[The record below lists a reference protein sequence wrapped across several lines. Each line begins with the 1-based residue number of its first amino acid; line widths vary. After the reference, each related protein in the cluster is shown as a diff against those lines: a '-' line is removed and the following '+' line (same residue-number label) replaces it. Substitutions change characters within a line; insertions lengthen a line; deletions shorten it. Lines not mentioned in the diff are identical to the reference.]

1 MTKKLVWFGVAIMST
16 LLVLVILW
24 QFRNP
29 VVYLLVS
36 LALAAAVRPVVKR
49 WGRQGFIVRLALIFL
64 FVVSL
69 GSFGFLFVLG
79 GGSALSEINQLA
91 KTVAVQDEWML
102 PEWLGNSI
110 RLPLAERLP
119 SPSELFTA
127 FTGDQGQLVLPA
139 ILGFTRGIAGLVS
152 GVLVILFLSFYWSL
166 NQVHFERLWLSLLQ
180 PGQRNRAR
188 NIWQTIE
195 ADLGVYIRSQVVLSL
210 LAGLLLGLGYWA
222 LGSPY
227 PTLLGLTGALAY
239 LIPMVGVGMA
249 VVLPLSIGLLAS
261 VQLGLSTALYTL
273 VVLIVLEVWVKPRLF
288 NHRQYNPIL
297 TVVILIAM
305 AKSFGFIGIIA
316 APPLSAAIQILWSR
330 LVVHRMVPGS
340 VSQLSDLQERYI
352 LLRTAV
358 QAMNEP
364 PSPLVT
370 SSMERLTRLIEK
382 AQPVLLEDLPA
393 ELSEGSNF
401 EIPQL
406 VEINIP
412 SQADVPEGSIS

>member
-406 VEINIP
+406 VEIKIP

>member
-1 MTKKLVWFGVAIMST
+1 
-16 LLVLVILW
+16 
-24 QFRNP
+24 
-29 VVYLLVS
+29 
-36 LALAAAVRPVVKR
+36 
-49 WGRQGFIVRLALIFL
+49 
-64 FVVSL
+64 
-69 GSFGFLFVLG
+69 
-79 GGSALSEINQLA
+79 
-91 KTVAVQDEWML
+91 VAVQDEWML

-119 SPSELFTA
+119 SPSELFAA

-166 NQVHFERLWLSLLQ
+166 NQVHFERLWLSLLP

-227 PTLLGLTGALAY
+227 PTLLALTGALAC

-249 VVLPLSIGLLAS
+249 VILPISIGLLTS
-261 VQLGLSTALYTL
+261 VQLGLLTTVYTL
-273 VVLIVLEVWVKPRLF
+273 VVLIALEVWVKPRLF
-288 NHRQYNPIL
+288 NHKQYNPIL

-305 AKSFGFIGIIA
+305 AKTFGFIGIIA

-330 LVVHRMVPGS
+330 LVVHRIVPGS
-340 VSQLSDLQERYI
+340 ASQLSDLQERYT
-352 LLRTAV
+352 LLRVAV
-358 QAMNEP
+358 EAMNEP

-370 SSMERLTRLIEK
+370 SSMERLTHLMDK
-382 AQPVLLEDLPA
+382 AGPILQEVLPVELQSSTYLDLPQPVET
-393 ELSEGSNF
+393 
-401 EIPQL
+401 
-406 VEINIP
+406 
-412 SQADVPEGSIS
+412 